1 MNVVEPCS
9 SLTDADL
16 AQLVEL
22 LIDAVEHG
30 ASVGY
35 VMPMSV
41 AEARQFWSDVARE
54 VGTERRALLVVRE
67 SNRIVGAIQIE
78 FATKPNGRHRAE
90 IQKMLVHSSVRRR
103 GHGRCLM
110 QAAEATA
117 RANGR
122 SLLVLDTET
131 ASGGHRLYEAMG
143 FLVAGEIPKFAI
155 GTNGDWS
162 PSTFMYKFI

>member
-1 MNVVEPCS
+1 MNLVEPCL
-9 SLTDADL
+9 SLTDAEL

-22 LIDAVEHG
+22 LMDAVEHG

-41 AEARQFWSDVARE
+41 ADARQFWSDVAHE
-54 VGTERRALLVVRE
+54 IGTERRSLLVVRE
-67 SNRIVGAIQIE
+67 SNRILGAVQIE
-78 FATKPNGRHRAE
+78 FASKPNGRHRAE
-90 IQKMLVHSSVRRR
+90 IQKMLVHSSARRR
-103 GHGRCLM
+103 GHGRRLM
-110 QAAEATA
+110 QAAEAAA

-131 ASGGHRLYEAMG
+131 ASAGQRLYETMG

-155 GTNGDWS
+155 GTHGGWS
-162 PSTFMYKFI
+162 PSTFMYKLL